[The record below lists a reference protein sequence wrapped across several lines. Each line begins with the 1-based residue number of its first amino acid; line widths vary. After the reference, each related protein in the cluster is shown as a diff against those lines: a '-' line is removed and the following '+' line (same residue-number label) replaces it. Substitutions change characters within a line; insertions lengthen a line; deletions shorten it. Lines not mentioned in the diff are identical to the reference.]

1 MSSTLHKKKGFR
13 RLVLAIGYSWKGLV
27 YAFRNEEAFR
37 VECML
42 TIVVVPAAFYFGSS
56 ALETAVLLLATALVL
71 IAELTNTAIE
81 AAVDRV
87 STEHHTLAGA
97 AKDAASAVV
106 LVSIIAWSIIWG
118 CILLLS

>member
-1 MSSTLHKKKGFR
+1 
-13 RLVLAIGYSWKGLV
+13 
-27 YAFRNEEAFR
+27 
-37 VECML
+37 ML